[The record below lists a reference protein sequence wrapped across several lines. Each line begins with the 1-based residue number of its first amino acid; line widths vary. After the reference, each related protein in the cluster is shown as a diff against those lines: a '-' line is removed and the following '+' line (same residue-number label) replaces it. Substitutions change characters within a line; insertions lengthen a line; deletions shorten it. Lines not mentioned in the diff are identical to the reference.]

1 MFWHHNHNFTL
12 PWAGASVRWVLFL
25 LSVSVHLHWLL
36 GCLRDLCLFL
46 TSSPCTADKWHLTTI
61 YYCAVSSSLI
71 LSEFPLFPRFW
82 KRAGFVP
89 VYLRQTPVST
99 TLFLRENPALL
110 KSLGM
115 YSRRSVRRDLGWE
128 GLLRLLL
135 GLGLCSFLF
144 FGPVVK
150 E

>member
-1 MFWHHNHNFTL
+1 MVN
-12 PWAGASVRWVLFL
+12 SSII
-25 LSVSVHLHWLL
+25 LSV
-36 GCLRDLCLFL
+36 
-46 TSSPCTADKWHLTTI
+46 
-61 YYCAVSSSLI
+61 
-71 LSEFPLFPRFW
+71 FPLFPRFW

-99 TLFLRENPALL
+99 TLLLSENPALL

-115 YSRRSVRRDLGWE
+115 DSRSFSVRRGLGQE
-128 GLLRLLL
+128 GLQRLLL

-144 FGPVVK
+144 FGPIVK